1 MFLGPCTFTKDFKLT
16 VQSVHLIKDI
26 LLILK
31 YFWNCGHFLILICC
45 NKYFSKWQNGDNYLN
60 KFHYSESIH
69 TFFLKT
75 VHGHIKLNI
84 VAEPAPKTQFSGIR
98 VPEIRLAK
106 NEEMPC
112 STCNKI
118 PFFCCFWVLKN
129 PTLGTQSITNR
140 H

>member
-60 KFHYSESIH
+60 KFHFGIYTRILFKNCARPYKIS
-69 TFFLKT
+69 
-75 VHGHIKLNI
+75 GGMG
-84 VAEPAPKTQFSGIR
+84 AQFSGTR
-98 VPEIRLAK
+98 
-106 NEEMPC
+106 NQ
-112 STCNKI
+112 
-118 PFFCCFWVLKN
+118 LKN
-129 PTLGTQSITNR
+129 GLLKASRTRLFFISCHILWFTYPSSAALRCGPLWKIIK
-140 H
+140 

>member
-75 VHGHIKLNI
+75 VHGHIKQNI
-84 VAEPAPKTQFSGIR
+84 VAEPAPKTRFSGIR
-98 VPEIRLAK
+98 YPESDWQKMKKCLVQLAFLH
-106 NEEMPC
+106 
-112 STCNKI
+112 ST
-118 PFFCCFWVLKN
+118 PWH
-129 PTLGTQSITNR
+129 GTCRVCWLSMY
-140 H
+140 